1 MLFKKMIAIY
11 QICLI
16 SHVVF
21 MVHHQINFYCF
32 KEVSLKKLLCCV
44 GEEYNSISWCYQLI

>member
-1 MLFKKMIAIY
+1 MLFKKMITIC

-44 GEEYNSISWCYQLI
+44 GEEYNSITWCYQPI